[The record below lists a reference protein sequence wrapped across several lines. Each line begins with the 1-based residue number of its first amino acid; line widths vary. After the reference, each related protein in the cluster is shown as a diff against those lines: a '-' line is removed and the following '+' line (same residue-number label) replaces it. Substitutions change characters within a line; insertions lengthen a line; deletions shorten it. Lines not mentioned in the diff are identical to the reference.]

1 MPEGKVLA
9 FGAFDLLHPGH
20 LFYLEKA
27 KKLGSELVV
36 VVARDKTIEQE
47 KGHAPVQSEKERL
60 EIVNALKAV
69 DRAVL
74 GEKGGNR
81 LSVIAREMPEV
92 IALGH
97 DHKIAKKEIE
107 TYLAEQGLSCKI
119 VRLPSFRR
127 KKFKSSLTR
136 KKIRRGKDELGLDKM
151 SF

>member
-27 KKLGSELVV
+27 KRLGSELVV
-36 VVARDKTIEQE
+36 VVARDKTIQEQ

-60 EIVNALKAV
+60 QIVNALKPV

-74 GEKGGNR
+74 GEKGENR

-97 DHKIAKKEIE
+97 DHKITKKAIE
-107 TYLAEQGLSCKI
+107 DYLVEQGISCKI
-119 VRLPSFRR
+119 VRLPSFMR
-127 KKFKSSLTR
+127 KKFKSSLAR
-136 KKIRRGKDELGLDKM
+136 KKIRRGKDELGLDRM
-151 SF
+151 NF

>member
-20 LFYLEKA
+20 LFYLKKA

-36 VVARDKTIEQE
+36 VVARDKTIEAE

-60 EIVNALKAV
+60 QIVNALKPV
-69 DRAVL
+69 DRAIL
-74 GEKGGNR
+74 GEKGENR
-81 LSVIAREMPEV
+81 LSVIAKEMPEV

-97 DHKIAKKEIE
+97 DHKIKKKAIE
-107 TYLAEQGLSCKI
+107 AYLAEQGLSCKI
-119 VRLPSFRR
+119 VRLPAFRR
-127 KKFKSSLTR
+127 KKFKSSLAR
-136 KKIRRGKDELGLDKM
+136 KKICRGKDELGLDMM